1 MNGKNVQIPE
11 ELFRAVCRYFL
22 INELEDWEAEE
33 LAQDIERGLIEKLE
47 AMQRRELF
55 SRFKRA
61 ATAEEREAARIAY
74 LDEIGMRESFRA
86 SQPPPEP
93 PY

>member
-1 MNGKNVQIPE
+1 MKNVQIPE
-11 ELFRAVCRYFL
+11 DLFWELCRFHLGEPMESEEAVEVL
-22 INELEDWEAEE
+22 QTID
-33 LAQDIERGLIEKLE
+33 QGLTAKLE

-55 SRFKRA
+55 SQFKRA
-61 ATAEEREAARIAY
+61 AIPAEREAARIAY